1 MSGRSWALDSPKK
14 TKGKKNKTP
23 SPAGSPAEEVEDHVR
38 EQKAE
43 AVEPKRTLA
52 DLMKAA
58 PQQQQ
63 TAAVPNG
70 LEKKLQPAP
79 QQQQKK
85 ASSPSKVQQ
94 SQQKKQQNVAPAVA
108 PVAAPSAAAAA
119 ASGPQSS
126 SEAELGAV
134 YTPAH
139 ITITRVDGQ
148 MKRTVAVTEVMD
160 QLLLSTQQNSQL
172 LMVQDQLG
180 HANRNLQDQL
190 QRSGEIING
199 LQNEV
204 AMFRQ
209 MCLNLQAEVSLLR
222 SSAGPDVGG
231 NHHRPPPGM
240 S

>member
-1 MSGRSWALDSPKK
+1 MFFDDNGGLFEQSLRLVISTGTYLVPNWGALYVFYVLPRFQFSTVLDVPGLLMDDECDEAADLPKK

-172 LMVQDQLG
+172 LM
-180 HANRNLQDQL
+180 
-190 QRSGEIING
+190 
-199 LQNEV
+199 
-204 AMFRQ
+204 
-209 MCLNLQAEVSLLR
+209 
-222 SSAGPDVGG
+222 
-231 NHHRPPPGM
+231 
-240 S
+240 